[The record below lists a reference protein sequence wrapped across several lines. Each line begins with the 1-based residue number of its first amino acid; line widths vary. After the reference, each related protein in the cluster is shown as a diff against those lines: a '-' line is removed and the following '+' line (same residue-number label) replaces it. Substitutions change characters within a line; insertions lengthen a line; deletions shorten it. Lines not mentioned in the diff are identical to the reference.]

1 MKHAK
6 TIVRVALVTPV
17 LLLAAGTALAQELGQ
32 VISSTPV
39 TQQVGVPRQVCTTE
53 QVAVQAPKSGAGAL
67 IGAIAGGA
75 IGNAVGSGSGR
86 AAATML
92 GVIGGSVVGDR
103 VEAQGSTH
111 IENVQRCEIRTLYEN
126 RVVAYNVVYEYAGK
140 RYAVQMAQD
149 PGATLQLQ
157 LMPVGASAQIGEQ
170 TQAPINAQPVYLLPS
185 AAVVGAPAYPS
196 YYPQPYYPPIAIQF
210 GVGYWGSS
218 RYRH

>member
-75 IGNAVGSGSGR
+75 IGNAVGSGSGSGR
-86 AAATML
+86 AAATIL

-111 IENVQRCEIRTLYEN
+111 IENVQRCEIRTLYES

-157 LMPVGASAQIGEQ
+157 LMPVGASA
-170 TQAPINAQPVYLLPS
+170 
-185 AAVVGAPAYPS
+185 YPS

>member
-39 TQQVGVPRQVCTTE
+39 TQQLGVPRQVCTTE

-67 IGAIAGGA
+67 LGAIAGGA

-157 LMPVGASAQIGEQ
+157 LMPVGA
-170 TQAPINAQPVYLLPS
+170 
-185 AAVVGAPAYPS
+185 PAYPS

>member
-111 IENVQRCEIRTLYEN
+111 IENVQRCEIR
-126 RVVAYNVVYEYAGK
+126 
-140 RYAVQMAQD
+140 QMAQD

>member
-1 MKHAK
+1 MKHVK
-6 TIVRVALVTPV
+6 IILRVALVTPV
-17 LLLAAGTALAQELGQ
+17 LVLAAGAALAQELGQ

-75 IGNAVGSGSGR
+75 IGNAVGSGSGSGR
-86 AAATML
+86 AAATIL

-157 LMPVGASAQIGEQ
+157 LMPVGASA
-170 TQAPINAQPVYLLPS
+170 
-185 AAVVGAPAYPS
+185 YPS

>member
-53 QVAVQAPKSGAGAL
+53 QVAVQAPKSGA
-67 IGAIAGGA
+67 
-75 IGNAVGSGSGR
+75 
-86 AAATML
+86 
-92 GVIGGSVVGDR
+92 
-103 VEAQGSTH
+103 
-111 IENVQRCEIRTLYEN
+111 
-126 RVVAYNVVYEYAGK
+126 
-140 RYAVQMAQD
+140 
-149 PGATLQLQ
+149 TLQLQ
-157 LMPVGASAQIGEQ
+157 LMP
-170 TQAPINAQPVYLLPS
+170 
-185 AAVVGAPAYPS
+185 VGAPAYPS

-210 GVGYWGSS
+210 GVCYWGSS

>member
-1 MKHAK
+1 MKHVK
-6 TIVRVALVTPV
+6 IILRVALVTPV
-17 LLLAAGTALAQELGQ
+17 LVLAAGAALAQELGQ

-67 IGAIAGGA
+67 MGAIAGGV
-75 IGNAVGSGSGR
+75 IGNAVGSGSAR

-103 VEAQGSTH
+103 VEGQGSTH
-111 IENVQRCEIRTLYEN
+111 LENVQRCEIRTLYEN

-149 PGATLQLQ
+149 PGATLQIQ
-157 LMPVGASAQIGEQ
+157 LMPVGASAPIGEQ
-170 TQAPINAQPVYLLPS
+170 TQAPINAQSVYLLPS
-185 AAVVGAPAYPS
+185 GAVVGAPAYPT
-196 YYPQPYYPPIAIQF
+196 YYTQPYYPPIAIQF
-210 GVGYWGSS
+210 GFGYWGSS

>member
-103 VEAQGSTH
+103 VEAQ
-111 IENVQRCEIRTLYEN
+111 
-126 RVVAYNVVYEYAGK
+126 
-140 RYAVQMAQD
+140 
-149 PGATLQLQ
+149 
-157 LMPVGASAQIGEQ
+157 
-170 TQAPINAQPVYLLPS
+170 
-185 AAVVGAPAYPS
+185 
-196 YYPQPYYPPIAIQF
+196 
-210 GVGYWGSS
+210 
-218 RYRH
+218 